1 MSKPKTGR
9 WLALYK
15 VEVYDE
21 GCPHCGLS
29 KTWCVV
35 DWTGTASGTTYSQEV
50 DAEEAAGEMNHVAD
64 EAIAEYIK
72 RNK

>member
-1 MSKPKTGR
+1 MTRPT
-9 WLALYK
+9 YH
-15 VEVYDE
+15 VEIYDE
-21 GCPHCGLS
+21 GCPHCGRG

-35 DWTGTASGTTYSQEV
+35 DWTGTAGGTTYHEEV

-64 EAIAEYIK
+64 EAITEYLK